1 MDSTRRD
8 FLILGGK
15 MFVMTGIA
23 DPVRLRQLD
32 GLGACMVLQKP
43 LTQPAVLD
51 AIARAR
57 YLSVTSNGR

>member
-1 MDSTRRD
+1 
-8 FLILGGK
+8 
-15 MFVMTGIA
+15 MTGIA

-57 YLSVTSNGR
+57 YLSVTSSGR